1 MDGDWNILLLDDLQE
16 LQEEQDW
23 LALCSLIRESPQRRF
38 VLLSRGVPRGCLM
51 AFQYTG
57 LMIVL
62 GADALLFDRED
73 IRKLFQAYDIPV
85 TDSEISGILKES
97 IGHPLGVVITA
108 RCMAAGRPFGPD
120 VVGQIFHDVF
130 LYFETAIYQR
140 FDLPVRRFLLDWL
153 HRNTTMLCY
162 DGQQRFHFWVQFR
175 TFLLWELER
184 EYPEEKRRALFSRG
198 GLYYELKEDFPH
210 ALECYTRGGDHSKVS
225 KLLIRNAELLP
236 GMGHYQYGSLL
247 V

>member
-38 VLLSRGVPRGCLM
+38 VLLARGAPRGCLK

-57 LMIVL
+57 LMTAL

-120 VVGQIFHDVF
+120 VVDRPF
-130 LYFETAIYQR
+130 
-140 FDLPVRRFLLDWL
+140 
-153 HRNTTMLCY
+153 
-162 DGQQRFHFWVQFR
+162 
-175 TFLLWELER
+175 
-184 EYPEEKRRALFSRG
+184 
-198 GLYYELKEDFPH
+198 
-210 ALECYTRGGDHSKVS
+210 TRCSFTLRLRSTSVS
-225 KLLIRNAELLP
+225 ISP
-236 GMGHYQYGSLL
+236 YGAFCWSSPPL
-247 V
+247 

>member
-38 VLLSRGVPRGCLM
+38 VLLSRGAPRGCLM

-57 LMIVL
+57 LMTAL
-62 GADALLFDRED
+62 GTDALLFDRED

-120 VVGQIFHDVF
+120 VVGQTFHEVF

-153 HRNTTMLCY
+153 QRYTTMLRY
-162 DGQQRFHFWVQFR
+162 DRHQRFHFWVQFR
-175 TFLLWELER
+175 AFLLWELEQ

-210 ALECYTRGGDHSKVS
+210 ALECYTRGGDHSNVS

-236 GMGHYQYGSLL
+236 GMGDYQYGSLL